1 VTLLLNRT
9 QLRRLLDLPAV
20 VDVVEQAF
28 GEYSR
33 GRARM
38 PVRSSVQLDHPDLT
52 LLAMP
57 CGLLDSRAL
66 GTKVLAN
73 AAGNPARGLPTV
85 QAVYVLSDFETG
97 APLALMD
104 GGELTGLR
112 TAAAS
117 AVATRHLARR
127 DSRVLGLFGAGI
139 QAEFHLRAMV
149 EVRPIEEVL
158 VWDPDRGRLESFI
171 RRMHRSVPVDVEAGE
186 DAEHVAAE
194 SDLIVTATT
203 SGSPVFAGSAVRPGV
218 HINAVGA
225 FTPTT
230 RELDPVLIRRAR
242 VVVDTYAGA
251 LAEAGDLLIP
261 IQAGQISRDHLAA
274 ELGEIVNGTRPGR
287 RSDADITIF
296 ESVGAAFQDAATAML
311 AYRRAIEA
319 GIGQRFAF
327 EA

>member
-1 VTLLLNRT
+1 LNRA

-20 VDVVEQAF
+20 VDVVERAF

-85 QAVYVLSDFETG
+85 QAVYILSDFETG

-117 AVATRHLARR
+117 AVATRYLARR
-127 DSRVLGLFGAGI
+127 DSHVLGLFGAGI

-149 EVRPIEEVL
+149 EVRSIEEVL
-158 VWDPDRGRLESFI
+158 VWDPDRTRLESFI
-171 RRMHRSVPVDVEAGE
+171 RRMHRAVPVDVEAGE

-230 RELDPVLIRRAR
+230 RELDPELIRRAR

-261 IQAGQISRDHLAA
+261 IRAGQISRDHLAA

-287 RSDADITIF
+287 RSEAEITIF
-296 ESVGAAFQDAATAML
+296 ESVGAAFQDAATARL
-311 AYRRAIEA
+311 AYERARAQGVGTEF
-319 GIGQRFAF
+319 RF